1 LFGHRGSEAL
11 KTNGNIHDIKMSG
24 SIEISQD
31 CATAEAKK
39 KNMSMI
45 WSRSSKVAGEWLY
58 TNISPIKERSF

>member
-1 LFGHRGSEAL
+1 LFGHCVSEAL
-11 KTNGNIHDIKMSG
+11 KTNENIHDIKMSG

-39 KNMSMI
+39 KNMSMF
-45 WSRSSKVAGEWLY
+45 WSRSSKVAVEWLY